1 MKVNTFIV
9 GAPKAGTT
17 SLHHYLSQH
26 TNVCMSSVKEPNY
39 FSSKEVSAL
48 FYNSICID
56 NSENYQ
62 KLFSD
67 DKKKI
72 RGEASVSYL
81 FYKDV
86 PRRIHDY
93 NSEAKIIIMLRQP
106 IERAFSHY
114 LMDCR
119 LGFCSEKLE
128 DILANPKRFPQYFQ
142 QYLEL
147 GNYSSQLKRYLDTFG
162 KEQVMII
169 FYEDFKADTQ
179 KVMTSLFNFLGIDK
193 QQMDLSIQNPF
204 LATSNSIISNLYK
217 LNWIRKGI
225 KAVLPPRLL
234 SLVKIKFFSSQ
245 NKPKILDL
253 TEQKLK
259 HFYEKDILQLEE
271 LLNIDLSRWK
281 IR

>member
-1 MKVNTFIV
+1 
-9 GAPKAGTT
+9 
-17 SLHHYLSQH
+17 
-26 TNVCMSSVKEPNY
+26 
-39 FSSKEVSAL
+39 
-48 FYNSICID
+48 
-56 NSENYQ
+56 
-62 KLFSD
+62 
-67 DKKKI
+67 
-72 RGEASVSYL
+72 
-81 FYKDV
+81 
-86 PRRIHDY
+86 
-93 NSEAKIIIMLRQP
+93 
-106 IERAFSHY
+106 
-114 LMDCR
+114 
-119 LGFCSEKLE
+119 
-128 DILANPKRFPQYFQ
+128 
-142 QYLEL
+142 
-147 GNYSSQLKRYLDTFG
+147 LKRYLDTFG

-179 KVMTSLFNFLGIDK
+179 KVMTSLFNFLAIDK

-217 LNWIRKGI
+217 LNLIRKGI
-225 KAVLPPRLL
+225 KAVLSPILL